1 MSDPTRGQVRGRFQ
15 QRLHPSSRTRL
26 GPYLFRRPVPTMV
39 EVTVPVGAL
48 SIYDPIHLGT
58 DENGM
63 PVAVTLAYRNLL
75 AGGEPGAG
83 KSSVLNLIVGHGAL
97 CPDCRLW
104 LLDGKRVELGLWRE
118 IADVFVGSD
127 IDYAITKLRELQA
140 EMDIRYAMLEAAQRR
155 KITRDDP
162 LDVILTVIDELAY
175 FTVTIGTEAQQQEF
189 RTLVRDLVARGRAA
203 GIIVVAA
210 TQRPSADII
219 PTSLRDLFGFR
230 MAFRCTTDSS
240 SDIILAQGWAAQGYS
255 AKSIDPEAFGQAWLL
270 AEGGVPRRMRC
281 AFLTDTHIR
290 ALVSHA
296 KHLRRYFPGCGSDGQ
311 GDGTAGVSHRA

>member
-1 MSDPTRGQVRGRFQ
+1 MSNTIVRQARRRRRRRSLPYRTPTIK
-15 QRLHPSSRTRL
+15 SSTKATEL
-26 GPYLFRRPVPTMV
+26 
-39 EVTVPVGAL
+39 TVPVGAL

-97 CPDCRLW
+97 STDCRLW
-104 LLDGKRVELGLWRE
+104 LFDGKRVELGPWRE
-118 IADVFVGSD
+118 VADVFVGSD
-127 IDYAITKLRELQA
+127 TDHAISKLRELQA
-140 EMDIRYAMLEAAQRR
+140 EMEIRYAMLEAVGRR

-162 LDVILTVIDELAY
+162 MDVLLVIIDELAY
-175 FTVTIGTEAQQQEF
+175 FTVTIGTETQQQEV

-203 GIIVVAA
+203 GIIVVGA

-240 SDIILAQGWAAQGYS
+240 SDIILAQGWAVQGYT
-255 AKSIDPEAFGQAWLL
+255 ARSIDPEGFGQAWLL
-270 AEGGVPRRMRC
+270 AEGGIPRRMRC
-281 AFLTDTHIR
+281 AFLTDGHIR

-296 KHLRRYFPGCGSDGQ
+296 KHLRPASDLYGPDDDST
-311 GDGTAGVSHRA
+311 GLLNGI